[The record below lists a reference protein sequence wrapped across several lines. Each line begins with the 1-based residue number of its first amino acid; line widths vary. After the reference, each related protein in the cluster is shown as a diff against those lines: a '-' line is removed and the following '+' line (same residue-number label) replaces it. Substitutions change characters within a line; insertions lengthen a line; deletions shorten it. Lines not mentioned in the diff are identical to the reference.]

1 MEIIWIFK
9 EERKLHDSKNDNG
22 MVGRELEEKR
32 EAQITEDRWSKKN
45 MTNKGFTEEDAEKK
59 KLWWSNIAIG

>member
-32 EAQITEDRWSKKN
+32 EA
-45 MTNKGFTEEDAEKK
+45 
-59 KLWWSNIAIG
+59 